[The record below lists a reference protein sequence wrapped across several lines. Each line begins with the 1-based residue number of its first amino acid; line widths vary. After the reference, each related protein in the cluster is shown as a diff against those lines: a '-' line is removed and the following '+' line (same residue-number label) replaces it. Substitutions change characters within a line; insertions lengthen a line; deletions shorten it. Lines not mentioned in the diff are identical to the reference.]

1 LAGTPGLLLGFG
13 ASDKIV
19 KILLVDQ
26 FGEIGGGQRCL
37 LEAAAGFRDRGWE
50 VVAVIPAGSFETVLA
65 PYCSAIHHLPCGPFK
80 AHKKAVRDSLRFAWQ
95 LPIQASMIA
104 RIAADAVYVNGPRVL
119 AAAALGRGSRPV
131 IYHAHWM
138 PPQPSAARLAK
149 IALRWSRAS
158 AIAPSNLA
166 ARWLAGAVDSNRI
179 FSVSNGVG
187 GVGLQTRA
195 GGSRSARPDRKN
207 IAVLGR
213 ISREKGQLEFVRAA
227 QIVNSRLGGLRF
239 TICGASMF
247 GDDGYSAAVK
257 REGHGLIH
265 FRDWTEDPAAF
276 LRDVDL
282 LVVPSHAID
291 HVPRVILEAF
301 SVSVP
306 VMAFASGAIPE
317 LIQHGETGLLVRERT
332 PEALAQ
338 SILAAVGRPDLLED
352 IAARAHQR
360 WRDSYTLPRFQSE
373 ICGVVETVLRRHH
386 QRTPLK
392 SAGVSAPA

>member
-1 LAGTPGLLLGFG
+1 LGVGAGEG
-13 ASDKIV
+13 V

-26 FGEIGGGQRCL
+26 FGEMGGGQRCL
-37 LEAAAGFRDRGWE
+37 LEAVMGFRERGWD
-50 VVAVIPAGSFETVLA
+50 VVAAIPSGSFETALE
-65 PYCSAIHHLPCGPFK
+65 PYCNSIYHLPCGPFT
-80 AHKKAVRDSLRFAWQ
+80 AHKKAFRDRLRFGWQ
-95 LPIQASMIA
+95 LPLQASVIG
-104 RIAADAVYVNGPRVL
+104 RIASDAIYVNGPRVL
-119 AAAALGRGSRPV
+119 PAAALGRRSRPV

-138 PPQPSAARLAK
+138 PPQRSAARLAK
-149 IALRWSRAS
+149 MALRWSRAS

-166 ARWLAGAVDSNRI
+166 ARWLADAVDSDRI
-179 FSVSNGVG
+179 FAVSNGVG
-187 GVGLQTRA
+187 GA
-195 GGSRSARPDRKN
+195 GFQNCAGRPRPAWPDWKH

-227 QIVNSRLGGLRF
+227 QIVSARLGGLRF

-257 REGHGLIH
+257 REGEGLVH
-265 FRDWTEDPAAF
+265 FKDWTEDPAAF

-282 LVVPSHAID
+282 LVVPSQGID

-332 PEALAQ
+332 PEDLAQ
-338 SILAAVGRPDLLED
+338 AILAAMGRPDLLED

-360 WRDSYTLPRFQSE
+360 WRESYTLPRFQSE

-392 SAGVSAPA
+392 SAGASAPA